1 MINPVI
7 YCIFK
12 MDSRQDGEVKLR
24 TYCVLAGNSLFLSE
38 PHHLFHCSAFLEAL
52 LGAKK
57 TVGAY

>member
-1 MINPVI
+1 MVE
-7 YCIFK
+7 